1 MKTKLLFSSDIEL
14 DAEHPTGIM
23 KKVLAEAKAMSE
35 SFDVYLWGHCQSQI
49 VSYYDGQSAYVASF
63 TSKSDRRKKYYAK
76 LREFIESE
84 NIYMFYHRYAISE
97 PILLN
102 FLKNIKRRGVHTV
115 LEIPTYPYD
124 GEFTST
130 LRLRLINVCD
140 RIHRGRLIKYVDRI
154 ALTTGKPTFVFGI
167 PCVNMTNGVDFDS
180 VPLSMPKQKEDI
192 CLIAV
197 ASMRIHHGFDRVIK
211 GMADYYKESI
221 TTKAVRLFLVGNGP
235 YLDEYKRLAKK
246 LNVTD
251 YIKFCG
257 EKNGSDL
264 DAVFN
269 EAIVGIGAL
278 GCHRIGV
285 LASSPL
291 KNREYTARG
300 LPIVYSSD
308 DELID
313 GKFYA
318 MKCPPTD
325 EPIDI
330 KDVVRFVEN
339 VYNQENVNSLI
350 RNDSYEFSSMNHTMK
365 PVITYFEE
373 ISKGEGK

>member
-1 MKTKLLFSSDIEL
+1 MKAKLLFSSDIEL
-14 DAEHPTGIM
+14 DMEHPTGIM
-23 KKVLAEAKAMSE
+23 KKVLAEAKALSE
-35 SFDVYLWGHCQSQI
+35 SFDVYLWGHCQNRV
-49 VSYYDGQSAYVASF
+49 VSYHDEHSVHVASF
-63 TSKSDRRKKYYAK
+63 TSKSDRRKKYYTK

-84 NIYMFYHRYAISE
+84 NIYLFYHRYALSE
-97 PILLN
+97 PILLD
-102 FLKNIKRRGVHTV
+102 FLKSIKKRGVHAV

-124 GEFTST
+124 GEFTTT

-140 RIHRGRLIKYVDRI
+140 RIYRRRLIKYVDRI
-154 ALTTGKPTFVFGI
+154 VLTTSKPTFVFGI

-180 VPLSMPKQKEDI
+180 VSLAMPKQKDDI

-197 ASMRIHHGFDRVIK
+197 ASMRIQHGFDRLIK
-211 GMADYYKESI
+211 GMAEYYEGSV
-221 TTKAVRLFLVGNGP
+221 TKAVRLFLVGNGP
-235 YLDEYKRLAKK
+235 CLDKYKRIAKK

-291 KNREYTARG
+291 KNREYAARG

-330 KDVVRFVEN
+330 KDVVKFVEN
-339 VYNQENVNSLI
+339 VYNRKNVNWLI
-350 RNDSYEFSSMNHTMK
+350 RNDSYEFSSMNNTMK
-365 PVITYFEE
+365 PVITYFEGV
-373 ISKGEGK
+373 SK